1 MTYPHLLSRNIP
13 ALAKI
18 LAAPFNIA
26 RKWPGKVRVSV
37 PQTFTQ
43 TVLVILPLRYWPTT
57 CSFWIRRRLQLR
69 SPNAMAYIP
78 KLETGEKLIRQFRV
92 KLSTKAKAK
101 PFLFAVSDR
110 ALYWPQ
116 QKLFTWNDPTYF
128 RRIPHN
134 QVQAVSLKKLAPYVF
149 WLFSLIMILA
159 GLVILMLLL
168 APFFELVTGIH
179 LGLLEHVRTIHDLRH
194 LLLILAVAPIF
205 GGIYLSS
212 IANRRFGLRIQTSD
226 KSFTWKPPLLFDK
239 PARIHV
245 ATALKDMLDSCQ
257 QAGLRILDE
266 HQR

>member
-1 MTYPHLLSRNIP
+1 
-13 ALAKI
+13 
-18 LAAPFNIA
+18 
-26 RKWPGKVRVSV
+26 
-37 PQTFTQ
+37 
-43 TVLVILPLRYWPTT
+43 
-57 CSFWIRRRLQLR
+57 
-69 SPNAMAYIP
+69 MAYIP

-116 QKLFTWNDPTYF
+116 QKLITWNDPTYF

-134 QVQAVSLKKLAPYVF
+134 QVQAVSLKKLAPYAF
-149 WLFSLIMILA
+149 WLLSLLMILA
-159 GLVILMLLL
+159 GLVILVVLL
-168 APFFELVTGIH
+168 APFFELITGISLH
-179 LGLLEHVRTIHDLRH
+179 LLDVRTTHDLRH
-194 LLLILAVAPIF
+194 LLIGLAFAPIF

-212 IANRRFGLRIQTSD
+212 VANRRFGLRVQTSN

-266 HQR
+266 HQH